1 MENQEIRS
9 KIKDYTRKLASVV
22 FFVFALV
29 LGYSVCEIYHRTKS
43 STSEGKQVKS
53 ISETSVAINERG
65 EMMIID
71 RKTGDYTIY
80 QDSVGKSIFTLY
92 ANSIQAKYEKT
103 K

>member
-1 MENQEIRS
+1 MENQEIHL
-9 KIKDYTRKLASVV
+9 KLKDYLAKLGRV
-22 FFVFALV
+22 FLFTLAVI
-29 LGYSVCEIYHRTKS
+29 LGYSVCEIYHRTKTNPS
-43 STSEGKQVKS
+43 VAKEVKT

>member
-1 MENQEIRS
+1 MKNQEIRS
-9 KIKDYTRKLASVV
+9 KIKDYMVKLGRV
-22 FFVFALV
+22 FFFILSVI
-29 LGYSVCEIYHRTKS
+29 LGYSVCEIYHRTKIDPS
-43 STSEGKQVKS
+43 VSKGVKN

-71 RKTGDYTIY
+71 RKTGDYSIY

>member
-9 KIKDYTRKLASVV
+9 KLKDYTVKLGRV
-22 FFVFALV
+22 FLFTLAVI
-29 LGYSVCEIYHRTKS
+29 LGYSVCEIYHRTK
-43 STSEGKQVKS
+43 TSPSVGKEVKT

>member
-9 KIKDYTRKLASVV
+9 KLKEYTGKLGRVIL
-22 FFVFALV
+22 FTFAV
-29 LGYSVCEIYHRTKS
+29 ILGYSVCEIYHRTKS
-43 STSEGKQVKS
+43 NPMVAKEIKS

>member
-1 MENQEIRS
+1 MENQEIHS
-9 KIKDYTRKLASVV
+9 KLKEYTGKIGRVILFSLAVI
-22 FFVFALV
+22 

-43 STSEGKQVKS
+43 SPSVAKEVKS